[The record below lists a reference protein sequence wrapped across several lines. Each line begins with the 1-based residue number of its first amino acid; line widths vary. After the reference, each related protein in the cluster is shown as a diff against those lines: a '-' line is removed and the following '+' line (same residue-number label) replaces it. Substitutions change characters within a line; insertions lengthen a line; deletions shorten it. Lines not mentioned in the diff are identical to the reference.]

1 MDYIK
6 QAFYA
11 KHDVWRYI
19 VGLLIILVAW
29 QFVGAIPLMIALVL
43 AVVKQNGDLNN
54 TPTDIA
60 GLVDLL
66 GQNSFLVLMLISFLI
81 GLISLFL
88 VVKFIHNQS
97 FTSLTTARAKV
108 DWKRVLFSFFFWG
121 IISSAMV
128 ILDYQL
134 TPEDYV
140 WNFDL
145 QKFLVLA
152 VIGIVLL
159 PFQTSFEEY
168 LFRGYLMQ
176 GIGVIARNRW
186 LPLVITSVIFG
197 VMHIANPEVEKL
209 GYVIMV
215 YYIGTGFFLGIITL
229 MDEGM
234 ELALGFHAANNL
246 FTALLVT
253 ADWTALQT
261 DSILKD
267 ISEPGEMALGEIFVP
282 VFIVFPILLFIFS
295 KMYKWNN
302 WNDRLFGKVEAPELD
317 ITTDIGND
325 TNV

>member
-11 KHDVWRYI
+11 KHDAWRYI
-19 VGLLIILVAW
+19 VGILLVIVAW
-29 QFVGAIPLMIALVL
+29 QFIGAIPLVIALVM
-43 AVVKQNGDLNN
+43 AVFKQGGDLNN
-54 TPTDIA
+54 TPSDIA
-60 GLVDLL
+60 GLTNLL
-66 GQNSFLVLMLISFLI
+66 GQNNFLLLMLISFVI
-81 GLISLFL
+81 GLIGLFL
-88 VVKFIHNQS
+88 VVKFIHKQS
-97 FTSLTTARAKV
+97 FKSLTTARAKV
-108 DWKRVLFSFFFWG
+108 DWKRILFAFFFWG
-121 IISSAMV
+121 IISSVMV
-128 ILDYQL
+128 ILDYIL
-134 TPEDYV
+134 APEDYV

-176 GIGVIARNRW
+176 GIGVMAKNRW

-282 VFIVFPILLFIFS
+282 VFIIFPILLFIFS

-317 ITTDIGND
+317 ITTQIDND
-325 TNV
+325 TNI

>member
-6 QAFYA
+6 QVFYT
-11 KHDVWRYI
+11 KHDAWRYI
-19 VGLLIILVAW
+19 VGLLLVLIAW
-29 QFVGAIPLMIALVL
+29 QFVGAIPLMIALVW
-43 AVVKQNGDLNN
+43 AIFKQGGDLNF
-54 TPTDIA
+54 TPTDIS
-60 GLVDLL
+60 GLITLL
-66 GQNSFLVLMLISFLI
+66 GQNTFLLFMLISFLI
-81 GLISLFL
+81 GLIGLFL
-88 VVKFIHNQS
+88 VVKFLHQQS
-97 FTSLTTARAKV
+97 LKSLTTARSKV
-108 DWKRVLFSFFFWG
+108 DWKRILFAFFFWG

-128 ILDYQL
+128 IVDYHL
-134 TPEDYV
+134 SPEDYV

-145 QKFLVLA
+145 PKFLVLA

-176 GIGVIARNRW
+176 GIGVISKNRW

-197 VMHIANPEVEKL
+197 VMHIANPEVETL
-209 GYVIMV
+209 GYIIMV

-229 MDEGM
+229 MDEGI

-267 ISEPGEMALGEIFVP
+267 ISEPGEMAMGEIFIPIFV
-282 VFIVFPILLFIFS
+282 IFPILVFIFS
-295 KMYKWNN
+295 KMYNWNN
-302 WNDRLFGKVEAPELD
+302 WKYRLFGKVEMPELNI
-317 ITTDIGND
+317 ITKTDHD
-325 TNV
+325 TIV